1 VDAKEIISCNG
12 EQCAVTPH
20 QYRLRFFTNLYFA
33 PIGHMAATV
42 PGIIDYICQ
51 QPGQSSRTFSQIA
64 GAEDLI
70 EFRSYIL
77 HCSELLFMS

>member
-1 VDAKEIISCNG
+1 
-12 EQCAVTPH
+12 
-20 QYRLRFFTNLYFA
+20 
-33 PIGHMAATV
+33 MAATV